1 MPVWVTPTRKCRRIY
16 LAFHLSLF
24 RSVSC
29 STRFS
34 SIRPPPFSALSFLVN
49 RRKNEQ
55 RPSSNYLFKYLISSF
70 FLWRFSPVRI
80 FLGRLKPSLK
90 MSRQI
95 NPWVGPIR
103 ALTCIHCHAQI
114 AHFFSRFC
122 PWGSF
127 RAFDSSSLAL
137 QLSLFLLL
145 VYSSA
150 LMSLYSFDLICNI
163 IIIIDQLFFFF
174 KINLVFYFFYRSLLT
189 FST

>member
-16 LAFHLSLF
+16 LAFHLSLSICLLF
-24 RSVSC
+24 YSFQFYPASPFFC
-29 STRFS
+29 SK
-34 SIRPPPFSALSFLVN
+34 FLVN

-55 RPSSNYLFKYLISSF
+55 RPSSNYSLNIWLALF
-70 FLWRFSPVRI
+70 FSDDFAPVRM

-163 IIIIDQLFFFF
+163 IIIIDQLFF
-174 KINLVFYFFYRSLLT
+174 SLL
-189 FST
+189 